1 MMNCSKISGA
11 LRMTPA
17 CRFTD
22 RADGAYPVA
31 GLAAGS
37 SGNLYSTT
45 TPGAV

>member
-1 MMNCSKISGA
+1 MMNCSKFSGA

-17 CRFTD
+17 CSFTD

-37 SGNLYSTT
+37 SGNLYG
-45 TPGAV
+45 TPAPV